1 MLWYDFRQVWQHH
14 YTQIFLSLKFAVP
27 HLSSRLSSVILSGC
41 KKNTHSCEI
50 LLLKI
55 QQVICLTFSCYSINI
70 LLNYL
75 NFMNLAHFSISRNL
89 FLVVWYSDSK
99 TTEYSLLFVFLGK
112 SSLFQ
117 DLQYWGSFL
126 CVSLLLP
133 IDNNSK
139 TIAVISGIYLS
150 VINWVLLLWV
160 WKSTEYSVLFLYPWN
175 IFFSGLF
182 R

>member
-1 MLWYDFRQVWQHH
+1 MIWFQASLTASLHANIFIP
-14 YTQIFLSLKFAVP
+14 QICSTSLILQAVLSHTFWLQ
-27 HLSSRLSSVILSGC
+27 
-41 KKNTHSCEI
+41 KNTHSCEI

-55 QQVICLTFSCYSINI
+55 QQVICLTFSRYSINI

-75 NFMNLAHFSISRNL
+75 NFLNLAHFPISRNL

-133 IDNNSK
+133 IDNNSQ

-160 WKSTEYSVLFLYPWN
+160 WKSTEYSVLFLYPWS
-175 IFFSGLF
+175 ILFSGLF